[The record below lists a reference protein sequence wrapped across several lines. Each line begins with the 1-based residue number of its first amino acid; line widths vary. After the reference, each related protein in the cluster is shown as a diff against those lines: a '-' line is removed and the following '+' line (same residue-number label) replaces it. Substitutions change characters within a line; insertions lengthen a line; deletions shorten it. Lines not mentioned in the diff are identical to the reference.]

1 MSNYCQNCYELAE
14 ENDRLKEEI
23 KRIGEMRKCYKE
35 NLKLCKFQEQQI
47 NKLATKL
54 EKIKEVINE
63 CMKFKMC
70 KSCKFYK
77 ECDKNMEEYIIK
89 IIEGAEDDD

>member
-35 NLKLCKFQEQQI
+35 NLKLCKWQEQQI

-54 EKIKEVINE
+54 EVIDIICNEAPAIDTELSLRILEV
-63 CMKFKMC
+63 
-70 KSCKFYK
+70 
-77 ECDKNMEEYIIK
+77 
-89 IIEGAEDDD
+89 IEGAEDE